1 MKQSLLT
8 FSKRLLQI
16 QCLLLVTSASFAN
29 SVACFNSN
37 MGAFCIELFESHTPI
52 TTANF
57 LTYINNG
64 SYTNGVFH
72 RSVSGFVVQG
82 GGQRVVD
89 NGTEKFLVAVTT
101 LPPIKNEFKISN
113 TRGTVAMAK
122 LPDIPDSATS
132 QWFVNLADNSANL
145 DIQNGGFTVF
155 GRVIFDGM
163 VVFDAIARLP
173 KSVGNFPFI
182 DSISPQPS
190 VNNRVQITDITVKNP
205 TGVFHENI
213 ASFAVD
219 IGDGTVAE
227 VELKLINS
235 DADLLFELDPESI
248 KILPAKPANVA
259 TFLPQSGE
267 VTIPGLLI
275 NQTTM
280 ANNIR
285 MELVNTQPYQFVLK
299 SYELSN

>member
-1 MKQSLLT
+1 MKQCLLT

-72 RSVSGFVVQG
+72 RSVFGFVVQG
-82 GGQRVVD
+82 GGYRIVD
-89 NGTEKFLVAVTT
+89 NGTEKTLVAVTT
-101 LPPIKNEFKISN
+101 LPQIKNEFKISN

-132 QWFVNLADNSANL
+132 QWFVNLADNSKNL
-145 DIQNGGFTVF
+145 DFQNGGFTVF
-155 GRVIFDGM
+155 GRVVFDGM
-163 VVFDAIARLP
+163 AVFDAIATLP
-173 KSVGNFPFI
+173 KSGGGFPFI

-190 VNNRVQITDITVKNP
+190 VNNLVQISDVTVKNP

-227 VELKLINS
+227 VKLKLINS
-235 DADLLFELDPESI
+235 DADLLFELDSESI
-248 KILPAKPANVA
+248 KILPAKPTNVA
-259 TFLPQSGE
+259 TFLPQSGL
-267 VTIPGLLI
+267 VSIPSIMI

-299 SYELSN
+299 NYELSN

>member
-1 MKQSLLT
+1 MKQRLLT

-72 RSVSGFVVQG
+72 RSISGFVVQG
-82 GGQRVVD
+82 GGQRIVD
-89 NGTEKFLVAVTT
+89 NGTEKSLVAVTT

-227 VELKLINS
+227 VKLKLINS
-235 DADLLFELDPESI
+235 DADLLFELDSESI
-248 KILPAKPANVA
+248 KFLPAKPTNVA
-259 TFLPQSGE
+259 TFLPQSGL
-267 VTIPGLLI
+267 VSIPSIMI

-285 MELVNTQPYQFVLK
+285 MELANTQPYQFVLK

>member
-1 MKQSLLT
+1 
-8 FSKRLLQI
+8 
-16 QCLLLVTSASFAN
+16 
-29 SVACFNSN
+29 
-37 MGAFCIELFESHTPI
+37 
-52 TTANF
+52 
-57 LTYINNG
+57 
-64 SYTNGVFH
+64 
-72 RSVSGFVVQG
+72 
-82 GGQRVVD
+82 
-89 NGTEKFLVAVTT
+89 
-101 LPPIKNEFKISN
+101 
-113 TRGTVAMAK
+113 MAK

-227 VELKLINS
+227 VKLKLINS
-235 DADLLFELDPESI
+235 DADLLFELDSESI
-248 KILPAKPANVA
+248 KFLPAKPTNVA
-259 TFLPQSGE
+259 TFLPQSGL
-267 VTIPGLLI
+267 VSIPSIMI

>member
-8 FSKRLLQI
+8 FSKKLLQV

-37 MGAFCIELFESHTPI
+37 MGAFCIELFEFHTPI

-72 RSVSGFVVQG
+72 RSEPGFIIQG
-82 GGQRVVD
+82 GRYRVVT
-89 NGTEKFLVAVTT
+89 NAGQKSLVSVTK
-101 LPPIKNEFKISN
+101 LPAIQNEFKIHN

-122 LPDIPDSATS
+122 IPDNPNSAS
-132 QWFVNLADNSANL
+132 SEWFVNLTDNSSIL
-145 DIQNGGFTVF
+145 DAQNGGFTVF

-163 VVFDAIARLP
+163 AVFDSIGKLAR
-173 KSVGNFPFI
+173 SADDFPLVPPVP
-182 DSISPQPS
+182 PQPTFDNVVYIS
-190 VNNRVQITDITVKNP
+190 DITVKNP

-235 DADLLFELDPESI
+235 DADLLFELDSESI

-259 TFLPQSGE
+259 TFLPQSGL
-267 VTIPGLLI
+267 VSITSIMI

>member
-1 MKQSLLT
+1 MKQSALT
-8 FSKRLLQI
+8 FSKRLLQV

-64 SYTNGVFH
+64 SYTNSVFH
-72 RSVSGFVVQG
+72 RSEPGFVIQG
-82 GGQRVVD
+82 GGLRVVD
-89 NGTEKFLVAVTT
+89 NGTEKSLVAVTT
-101 LPPIKNEFKISN
+101 LPSIKNEFKISN

-132 QWFVNLADNSANL
+132 QWFVNLADNSAKL

-163 VVFDAIARLP
+163 AVFDAIARLL

-190 VNNRVQITDITVKNP
+190 VNNRVQITDITVKKP

-227 VELKLINS
+227 VKLKLVNS